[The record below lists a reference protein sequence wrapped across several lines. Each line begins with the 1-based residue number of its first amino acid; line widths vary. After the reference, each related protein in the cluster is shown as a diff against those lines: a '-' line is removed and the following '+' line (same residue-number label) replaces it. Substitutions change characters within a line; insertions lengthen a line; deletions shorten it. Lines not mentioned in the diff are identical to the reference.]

1 MKGNNYYN
9 YNTVDDLLNNTYRPN
24 ESKPIDVDW
33 APVEDT
39 PAAPEKEEKPLNMI
53 PGTTLAADP
62 IMNLDDLHEM
72 LKGGKDLVLKNDG
85 TFGEEGDG
93 EKPKADNLPR
103 IPGTVVGGEDEAEG
117 EEVVNPPF
125 DYLGDFVE
133 EPQSPVIP
141 PAICGAPTAGTWYER
156 NPQLLAA
163 EVLAMRQ
170 LLGRPVSPYVKPN
183 GQLYWKV
190 TLTPN
195 IGHGIPPR
203 TYHLEM
209 VYDKEHPKRM
219 WGSSVH
225 ALPVPPGPTI
235 EDMKR
240 EIGGISWIKNKRLPH
255 LVSYSGVLYLCTSD
269 RNKVGTDLNEGIT
282 TAATAVRY
290 AYRYLVAYE
299 AAIRDPKIWED
310 FQREGAI

>member
-1 MKGNNYYN
+1 MKGNNY
-9 YNTVDDLLNNTYRPN
+9 YNTVDDLLNNTYRPS

-33 APVEDT
+33 TPVEDT

-53 PGTTLAADP
+53 PGTTLSGDP
-62 IMNLDDLHEM
+62 IMHLDDLHEM
-72 LKGGKDLVLKNDG
+72 LTGGKDLVLKNDG
-85 TFGEEGDG
+85 TLGEEGDG
-93 EKPKADNLPR
+93 EKPKADNRPR

-117 EEVVNPPF
+117 EEVVKSPF
-125 DYLGDFVE
+125 DLGYFVE
-133 EPQSPVIP
+133 EDGPQSPVIP
-141 PAICGAPTAGTWYER
+141 PAICGAPTAGTAWYEK

-190 TLTPN
+190 TLRPN
-195 IGHGIPPR
+195 IGHGIAPR

-209 VYDKEHPKRM
+209 IYHPEHPIKIY
-219 WGSSVH
+219 GSSVH
-225 ALPVPPGPTI
+225 ALPVSPGPTI

-255 LVSYSGVLYLCTSD
+255 LVSYGGVLYLCTSD

-290 AYRYLVAYE
+290 AYRYLVVYE

>member
-1 MKGNNYYN
+1 MKGNNY
-9 YNTVDDLLNNTYRPN
+9 YNTVDDLLNNSYRPS

-39 PAAPEKEEKPLNMI
+39 SAVPEKEEKPLNMI
-53 PGTTLAADP
+53 PGTTLSGDP
-62 IMNLDDLHEM
+62 IMHLDDLHDM
-72 LKGGKDLVLKNDG
+72 LTGGKDLVLKNDG
-85 TFGEEGDG
+85 TFGEEGEG
-93 EKPKADNLPR
+93 QKPKADNLPR

-117 EEVVNPPF
+117 EEVVKSPF
-125 DYLGDFVE
+125 DLGYFVE
-133 EPQSPVIP
+133 EDGPQSPVIP
-141 PAICGAPTAGTWYER
+141 PAICGAPTAGTAWYEK

-170 LLGRPVSPYVKPN
+170 LLGRPVSPYVRPN
-183 GQLYWKV
+183 GQPYWKV
-190 TLTPN
+190 TLRPN
-195 IGHGIPPR
+195 IGHGIAPR

-209 VYDKEHPKRM
+209 IYDPEHPKKM
-219 WGSSVH
+219 YGSSVH

-240 EIGGISWIKNKRLPH
+240 EIGRIPWIKNKRVPH
-255 LVSYSGVLYLCTSD
+255 LVNYGKILYLCTSD
-269 RNKVGTDLNEGIT
+269 KNKVGTDLNEGIT